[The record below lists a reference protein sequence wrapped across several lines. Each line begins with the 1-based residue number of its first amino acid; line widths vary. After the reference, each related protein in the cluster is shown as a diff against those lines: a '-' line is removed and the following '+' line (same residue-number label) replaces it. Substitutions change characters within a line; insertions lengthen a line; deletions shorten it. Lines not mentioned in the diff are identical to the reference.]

1 MENQKKE
8 KTTEASLEKQQK
20 KLKNRKK
27 LKYGGLATAI
37 TVIFVAVVVLVNVV
51 VTQLD
56 KRSPNAKLDLTTAN
70 LYEISDETLDYIR
83 NLDKDVDVAISSD
96 EATFTSDKYNKMIA
110 ETLSKYQGYSDR
122 INVTYFDTTKDPDVL
137 SKYQELYGGS
147 IQSGQIIINSGKRIK
162 VYNTQ
167 TDMFEIDQQKYQYYQ
182 YGMASFSDCITAFKG
197 EQALTSGI
205 MNVTDSNPKT
215 VGILATSNGSPIF
228 AQTSSSADPNTYA
241 FYAMENLL
249 DENGYDV
256 KRLDMMTDELDTATY
271 DILVLPAPK
280 TDLTMD
286 SIQKLQDFM
295 YNDGNLGK
303 QLVYIADYTQSSTP
317 NLDAFLKEWNVQVDY
332 SSVIDENNSS
342 NQQVNIL
349 LSQNSNSSFVAP
361 VVTVTDDEDYNG
373 HLANTSLPIVA
384 PMARSIQT
392 LTANNGRTVTSL
404 LTSSETSYCY
414 PLSPKTYNT
423 DGTDGTA
430 ADGETQ
436 AATEAATEAAA
447 ENTTTTTSFDKD
459 AAPHGANTVMAL
471 CRDQQSTGDSF
482 IESDVIVLGSMSML
496 DANLVQNSSYN
507 NAEYFVGLLNSV
519 CGKEDSIV
527 VASKDLTQTS
537 ITATATQLKVIRLV
551 VVFLIPLT
559 VVVVGVI
566 VAVRRRYR

>member
-56 KRSPNAKLDLTTAN
+56 KRFPNAKLDLTTAN

-147 IQSGQIIINSGKRIK
+147 IQSGQVIINSGKRIK

-167 TDMFEIDQQKYQYYQ
+167 TDMFEVDQQKYQYYQ

-197 EQALTSGI
+197 EQTLTSGI

-249 DENGYDV
+249 DENGYVNTPIMSYSV
-256 KRLDMMTDELDTATY
+256 KYASAFYGPFRDAAGSAPAFGDRKSYQMDPHNAREALLEAELDVQEGA
-271 DILVLPAPK
+271 DILMVKPGMAYLDVLR
-280 TDLTMD
+280 
-286 SIQKLQDFM
+286 S
-295 YNDGNLGK
+295 
-303 QLVYIADYTQSSTP
+303 
-317 NLDAFLKEWNVQVDY
+317 LKEKFHQPVALY
-332 SSVIDENNSS
+332 SVS
-342 NQQVNIL
+342 
-349 LSQNSNSSFVAP
+349 
-361 VVTVTDDEDYNG
+361 
-373 HLANTSLPIVA
+373 
-384 PMARSIQT
+384 
-392 LTANNGRTVTSL
+392 
-404 LTSSETSYCY
+404 
-414 PLSPKTYNT
+414 
-423 DGTDGTA
+423 
-430 ADGETQ
+430 GEYAMIQ
-436 AATEAATEAAA
+436 AAAAA
-447 ENTTTTTSFDKD
+447 GYVDREAVICES
-459 AAPHGANTVMAL
+459 AVCMYRAGADLLIT
-471 CRDQQSTGDSF
+471 
-482 IESDVIVLGSMSML
+482 
-496 DANLVQNSSYN
+496 
-507 NAEYFVGLLNSV
+507 YFAMEL
-519 CGKEDSIV
+519 
-527 VASKDLTQTS
+527 AQY
-537 ITATATQLKVIRLV
+537 IREGR
-551 VVFLIPLT
+551 I
-559 VVVVGVI
+559 G
-566 VAVRRRYR
+566 

>member
-56 KRSPNAKLDLTTAN
+56 KRFPNAKLDLTTAN

-147 IQSGQIIINSGKRIK
+147 IQSGQVIINSGKRIK

-167 TDMFEIDQQKYQYYQ
+167 TDMFEVDQQKYQYYQ

-197 EQALTSGI
+197 EQTLTSGI

-271 DILVLPAPK
+271 DILILPAPK

-423 DGTDGTA
+423 DGTDGT
-430 ADGETQ
+430 
-436 AATEAATEAAA
+436 EAATEAAA

-559 VVVVGVI
+559 VVVAGVI

>member
-56 KRSPNAKLDLTTAN
+56 KRFPNAKLDLTTAN

-197 EQALTSGI
+197 EQTLTSGI

-430 ADGETQ
+430 ADGEIQ

>member
-56 KRSPNAKLDLTTAN
+56 KRFPNAKLDLTTAN

-147 IQSGQIIINSGKRIK
+147 IQSGQVIINSGKRIK

-167 TDMFEIDQQKYQYYQ
+167 TDMFEVDQQKYQYYQ

-197 EQALTSGI
+197 EQTLTSGI

-271 DILVLPAPK
+271 DILILPAPK

-373 HLANTSLPIVA
+373 HLANTSLPILA
-384 PMARSIQT
+384 PMAR
-392 LTANNGRTVTSL
+392 SL

-559 VVVVGVI
+559 VVVAGVI

>member
-56 KRSPNAKLDLTTAN
+56 KRFPNAKLDLTTAN

-197 EQALTSGI
+197 EQTLTSGI

-271 DILVLPAPK
+271 DILILPAPK

-295 YNDGNLGK
+295 YNDGNLGN
-303 QLVYIADYTQSSTP
+303 QLVYI
-317 NLDAFLKEWNVQVDY
+317 
-332 SSVIDENNSS
+332 
-342 NQQVNIL
+342 
-349 LSQNSNSSFVAP
+349 
-361 VVTVTDDEDYNG
+361 ED
-373 HLANTSLPIVA
+373 
-384 PMARSIQT
+384 
-392 LTANNGRTVTSL
+392 
-404 LTSSETSYCY
+404 
-414 PLSPKTYNT
+414 
-423 DGTDGTA
+423 
-430 ADGETQ
+430 
-436 AATEAATEAAA
+436 
-447 ENTTTTTSFDKD
+447 
-459 AAPHGANTVMAL
+459 
-471 CRDQQSTGDSF
+471 
-482 IESDVIVLGSMSML
+482 
-496 DANLVQNSSYN
+496 
-507 NAEYFVGLLNSV
+507 
-519 CGKEDSIV
+519 
-527 VASKDLTQTS
+527 
-537 ITATATQLKVIRLV
+537 
-551 VVFLIPLT
+551 
-559 VVVVGVI
+559 
-566 VAVRRRYR
+566 